1 MLTDKQTGPYRSIQV
16 HTSIHT
22 SHYMTQ
28 LNLTYL
34 LVAEDFLGFVPR
46 QVPSFVAKSR
56 DRSGRAA
63 VTAPEVW
70 KVRRA
75 AVVD

>member
-1 MLTDKQTGPYRSIQV
+1 
-16 HTSIHT
+16 
-22 SHYMTQ
+22 MTQ